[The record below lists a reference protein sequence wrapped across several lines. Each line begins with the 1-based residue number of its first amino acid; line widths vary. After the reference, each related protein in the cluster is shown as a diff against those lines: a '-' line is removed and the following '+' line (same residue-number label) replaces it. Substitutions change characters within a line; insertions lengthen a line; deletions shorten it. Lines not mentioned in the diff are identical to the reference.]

1 MKNGKNW
8 IKNKLEKIYRSNK
21 SNFILENLK
30 FPTIQPKLHVG
41 SEDID
46 KIIKPQMKNFSGKKL
61 TASSPAASIV
71 LKVYFYL
78 FSFDGPCLLC
88 FTLHGCLKS
97 SVTRFDKISRK
108 VLGKILTVYLVF
120 GKNCYRYWQILYTIG
135 QFFIVENGQIMNS
148 HLVTLATDNFRK
160 PYCQLSPCWKTILPY
175 PKQSMIFLSNRYEVP
190 NEFKLVT
197 A

>member
-1 MKNGKNW
+1 MRFSHDFRRLFCTGLRAAHFLRCRHGWKEP
-8 IKNKLEKIYRSNK
+8 I
-21 SNFILENLK
+21 
-30 FPTIQPKLHVG
+30 
-41 SEDID
+41 
-46 KIIKPQMKNFSGKKL
+46 NFSGKKL

-120 GKNCYRYWQILYTIG
+120 GKNCYRHWQILYTIG